1 MNRDGLVAYTNEAK
15 AKFKADGWWRD
26 HLLTDWLAD
35 HAAKRP
41 DVPALVIG
49 RNSITYAEL
58 DRRVGRLAA
67 GLTQL
72 GLGKDDI
79 VAVQLPNVPE
89 FVISYL
95 ALASIGAVMQTVHM
109 PYREGDL
116 EGLLGH
122 SGARGVICVEASRD
136 YPTAEMMTGLKDR
149 LPALEFVAV
158 LGNAPDGAVPLA
170 ELYADVGPKPVADVG
185 PKPAA
190 DAGPKPAVVA
200 DDLNVMLYT
209 SGTTSSPKG
218 VIVSSYPFTNNA
230 RHAVGEFGVTSDDIV
245 FCPAP
250 FSHLYGLFAL
260 QIALCAGATN
270 LLLPGFAPADY
281 VKLIESAKPTILF
294 TGPAHHAACRQAG
307 LYDGLDMSSIR
318 IIVCSGSAVPPD
330 LARWVDG
337 LLPNG
342 KFLQLW
348 GMTELQAGT
357 YNRPSD
363 TLDQCAVTAGRATPG
378 NEIRVV
384 DEAGSPLPAGEEGEL
399 QICGA
404 SVFPGYY
411 NNAEANRSS
420 FDGDWF
426 KTGDL
431 ATMDEDGCL
440 TITGRI
446 KDIINRGGVKFN
458 PADIEAIVNKMQEVA
473 MSAVVPVKDEVLGEK
488 ACIVIQPVDGASPTL
503 EAITAYLDENG
514 IAKNKWPEQ
523 LELVDALPLT
533 PTMKVIKSKLQIGGA

>member
-35 HAAKRP
+35 HAANRP

-49 RNSITYAEL
+49 GNSITYAEL

-149 LPALEFVAV
+149 LPALEFVVV

-170 ELYADVGPKPVADVG
+170 ELYADVGPKPVAD
-185 PKPAA
+185 
-190 DAGPKPAVVA
+190 AGPKRAVVA

-270 LLLPGFAPADY
+270 LLLPGFAPGG
-281 VKLIESAKPTILF
+281 L
-294 TGPAHHAACRQAG
+294 RQTHRERQT
-307 LYDGLDMSSIR
+307 DHTVHR
-318 IIVCSGSAVPPD
+318 PCSPRGVPS
-330 LARWVDG
+330 G
-337 LLPNG
+337 
-342 KFLQLW
+342 
-348 GMTELQAGT
+348 
-357 YNRPSD
+357 RP
-363 TLDQCAVTAGRATPG
+363 L
-378 NEIRVV
+378 
-384 DEAGSPLPAGEEGEL
+384 
-399 QICGA
+399 
-404 SVFPGYY
+404 
-411 NNAEANRSS
+411 
-420 FDGDWF
+420 
-426 KTGDL
+426 
-431 ATMDEDGCL
+431 
-440 TITGRI
+440 
-446 KDIINRGGVKFN
+446 
-458 PADIEAIVNKMQEVA
+458 
-473 MSAVVPVKDEVLGEK
+473 
-488 ACIVIQPVDGASPTL
+488 
-503 EAITAYLDENG
+503 
-514 IAKNKWPEQ
+514 
-523 LELVDALPLT
+523 
-533 PTMKVIKSKLQIGGA
+533 

>member
-1 MNRDGLVAYTNEAK
+1 MNRDGLVAYTDEAK
-15 AKFKADGWWRD
+15 AKFKGDGWWRD

-49 RNSITYAEL
+49 GNPITYAEL

-67 GLTQL
+67 GLAQL

-122 SGARGVICVEASRD
+122 SGARGVICVEAFRD
-136 YPTAEMMTGLKDR
+136 YPTARVMTGLKDR
-149 LPALEFVAV
+149 LPALEFVVV
-158 LGNAPDGAVPLA
+158 LGSAPAGAVSLA
-170 ELYADVGPKPVADVG
+170 GLYAD
-185 PKPAA
+185 A

-200 DDLNVMLYT
+200 DDLNIMLYT

-230 RHAVGEFGVTSDDIV
+230 RHAVGEFGVTPDDIV

-307 LYDGLDMSSIR
+307 LYDGLDMASIR

-342 KFLQLW
+342 RLLQLW
-348 GMTELQAGT
+348 GMTETQAGT

-363 TLDQCAVTAGRATPG
+363 TLDQCACSAGRATPG

-399 QICGA
+399 QIRGA

-411 NNAEANRSS
+411 NNAEANESS

-426 KTGDL
+426 RTGDL
-431 ATMDEDGCL
+431 ATIDADGYL
-440 TITGRI
+440 TITGRT
-446 KDIINRGGVKFN
+446 KDVINRGGVKFN
-458 PADIEAIVNKMQEVA
+458 PADIEAVVNKMPEVA
-473 MSAVVPVKDEVLGEK
+473 MSAVVPVKDDVLGER

-503 EAITAYLDENG
+503 DAVTAHLDEYG
-514 IAKNKWPEQ
+514 IAKNKWPER
-523 LELVDALPLT
+523 LELVDAMPLT
-533 PTMKVIKSKLQIGGA
+533 PTMKMIKSKLRIGGA

>member
-1 MNRDGLVAYTNEAK
+1 MKAEGESWVNRDGLVDYTDEAK

-26 HLLTDWLAD
+26 HLLTDWLAG
-35 HAAKRP
+35 HAAERP
-41 DVPALVIG
+41 DAPALVTG
-49 RNSITYAEL
+49 GNPITYAEL
-58 DRRVGRLAA
+58 DRRVGRLAQ

-72 GLGKDDI
+72 GLGKGDI

-122 SGARGVICVEASRD
+122 SGARGVICVEAFRD
-136 YPTAEMMTGLKDR
+136 YPTAEVMTGLKDR
-149 LPALEFVAV
+149 LPQLEFVAV
-158 LGNAPDGAVPLA
+158 LGSAPDGAVSLA
-170 ELYADVGPKPVADVG
+170 ELHTDPD
-185 PKPAA
+185 A
-190 DAGPKPAVVA
+190 DAGPKPAVAA

-230 RHAVGEFGVTSDDIV
+230 RHAVGEFGVTPDDIV

-260 QIALCAGATN
+260 QIALCAGAAN

-281 VKLIESAKPTILF
+281 VKLIGTAKPTILF

-342 KFLQLW
+342 RLLQLW

-357 YNRPSD
+357 YNRPAD
-363 TLDQCAVTAGRATPG
+363 TLGQCAGSAGRATPG

-399 QICGA
+399 QIRGA

-411 NNAEANRSS
+411 NNAEANESS

-426 KTGDL
+426 RTGDL
-431 ATMDEDGCL
+431 ATMDADGYL

-458 PADIEAIVNKMQEVA
+458 PADIEAVVNKMPEVA
-473 MSAVVPVKDEVLGEK
+473 MSAVVPVKDDVLGEK
-488 ACIVIQPVDGASPTL
+488 ACIVIQPADGASPTL
-503 EAITAYLDENG
+503 ETVTACLDENG

-523 LELVDALPLT
+523 LELVDDMPLT

>member
-1 MNRDGLVAYTNEAK
+1 MNRDGLVAYTDEAK
-15 AKFKADGWWRD
+15 AKFKGDGWWRD

-35 HAAKRP
+35 HAANRP

-49 RNSITYAEL
+49 GNPITYAEL

-67 GLTQL
+67 GLMQL
-72 GLGKDDI
+72 GLGKGDI

-122 SGARGVICVEASRD
+122 SGARGVICVEAFRD
-136 YPTAEMMTGLKDR
+136 YPTAEVMTGLKDR
-149 LPALEFVAV
+149 LPAPEFVLV
-158 LGNAPDGAVPLA
+158 SGSAPAGAVSLA
-170 ELYADVGPKPVADVG
+170 DLHAE
-185 PKPAA
+185 
-190 DAGPKPAVVA
+190 AGPKSAVAA

-230 RHAVGEFGVTSDDIV
+230 RHAVGEFGVTPDDIV

-260 QIALCAGATN
+260 QIALCAGAAN
-270 LLLPGFAPADY
+270 LLLPGFTPADY

-337 LLPNG
+337 LLSNG
-342 KFLQLW
+342 RLLQLW

-363 TLDQCAVTAGRATPG
+363 TLDQCAGSAGRAAPG

-399 QICGA
+399 QIRGA

-411 NNAEANRSS
+411 NNAEANESS

-426 KTGDL
+426 RTGDL
-431 ATMDEDGCL
+431 ATMDADGYL

-458 PADIEAIVNKMQEVA
+458 PADIEAVVNKMPEVA
-473 MSAVVPVKDEVLGEK
+473 MSAVVPVEDDVLGER

-503 EAITAYLDENG
+503 EAVTAHLDENG

-523 LELVDALPLT
+523 LELVDAMPLT
-533 PTMKVIKSKLQIGGA
+533 PTMKVIKSKLRIGGA